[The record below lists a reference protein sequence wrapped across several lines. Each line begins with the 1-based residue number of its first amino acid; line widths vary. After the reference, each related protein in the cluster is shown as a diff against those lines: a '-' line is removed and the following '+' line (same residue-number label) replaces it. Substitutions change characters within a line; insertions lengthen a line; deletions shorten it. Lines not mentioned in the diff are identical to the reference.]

1 MPFEAPRIEPLQR
14 WRPWMLQ
21 SWKETTRPW
30 LPGRFGNCFCSRSA
44 VAVFFVLW
52 AAQKKDFLNV
62 RSQKRPQSWLNM
74 ATWMCQLPTS
84 EGSGWQSVYAASL
97 HQRLHDI
104 LQFCNNVWATK
115 GWQCRGVSFQTLTF
129 QVRMVRIYMNREY
142 IYICYIY
149 NMYHYISLDVNLFDL
164 DFLIHVGT
172 QRCMSHRRFWRFSSV
187 SGSKAKRMEKQ
198 QRKIHWPT

>member
-1 MPFEAPRIEPLQR
+1 MGTWEDWRFRCVILIWIGSIDDNFWRFSYWNIESYWIPWKFVRFVGRIDSMPFEAPRIEPLQR

-142 IYICYIY
+142 IYMLYI
-149 NMYHYISLDVNLFDL
+149 
-164 DFLIHVGT
+164 
-172 QRCMSHRRFWRFSSV
+172 
-187 SGSKAKRMEKQ
+187 
-198 QRKIHWPT
+198 